1 MSHIPVRRTTA
12 LVSVAVAL
20 CAAAAAAFAAF
31 AAFAVPGGARA
42 AARAAAA
49 APAPAPAPA
58 CSPSQLVTYL
68 RPAAGGGSAGAFTFL
83 LNFSNV
89 GSRACSLR
97 GFPGVSAVDQAGHQL
112 GKAAQRS
119 GASVR
124 TITLKPATSSTY
136 GTAAAFL
143 TFVDTNNFN
152 AAGCASRIASGVKVF
167 APNTTV
173 AQVVPIPFPACTTHA
188 AVFLKATAVGPNPG

>member
-1 MSHIPVRRTTA
+1 MSHVPGRRITA
-12 LVSVAVAL
+12 LTSVSVAL
-20 CAAAAAAFAAF
+20 AAVAAFAI
-31 AAFAVPGGARA
+31 PGGARA
-42 AARAAAA
+42 ASA
-49 APAPAPAPA
+49 APA

-68 RPAAGGGSAGAFTFL
+68 RPSAGGGSAGAFTFL

-97 GFPGVSAVDQAGHQL
+97 GFPGVSAVDHAGHQL
-112 GKAAQRS
+112 GKAAERS

-124 TITLKPATSSTY
+124 TIRLKPATSSTF

-143 TFVDTNNFN
+143 TFVDTGNFP
-152 AAGCASRIASGVKVF
+152 AARCASRIASGVKVF

-173 AQVVPIPFPACTTHA
+173 AHRVPMPFPACTTHS
-188 AVFLKATAVGPNPG
+188 AVFLKVSAVGSNPG